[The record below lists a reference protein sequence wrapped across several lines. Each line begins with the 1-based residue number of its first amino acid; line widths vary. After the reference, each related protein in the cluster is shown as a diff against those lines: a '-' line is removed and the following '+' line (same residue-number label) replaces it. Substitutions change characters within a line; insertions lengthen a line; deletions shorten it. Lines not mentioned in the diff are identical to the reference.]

1 MKEGTKTEHF
11 FREIYALCKYTSG
24 RKEKAPRKGC
34 LRLSKKEKQHLLVPL
49 PLLLPEIHK
58 KRHSVQSRKHLTTQA
73 VPVSI
78 SVKKNTSRPAK
89 MALTAM
95 AAAVQ
100 LHLQLQLKRVMDFHL
115 SRQHMPVPGKSAESG
130 ESCSREN
137 VRKP

>member
-11 FREIYALCKYTSG
+11 FREIYALCKYTPG
-24 RKEKAPRKGC
+24 RKEKAPCKGC
-34 LRLSKKEKQHLLVPL
+34 LRLSKKRSSTLWCRFRCVYRKY
-49 PLLLPEIHK
+49 IK